1 MLRDCSPIDIPA
13 FAKAYFGG
21 RWNKNIVAATAWL
34 EALANN
40 NWADDNYSLFNDEKQ
55 RDAEPVVYTDMYG
68 KWWTG
73 RYVGT
78 LTFKEVTIDIKPR
91 FGIQF
96 VMNNMP
102 LVNVIGVDID
112 RAFGKGGQFVQY
124 LQALLWLNQLI
135 KAARHTLPSIK
146 MDKHHES
153 LVCKGRIDVRGTI
166 KQRAKA
172 SDKVV
177 SISRYKALV
186 NPVSVAIVLAFNEI
200 KNWLPNHDV
209 MRFLPPLVATRLN
222 QMITAV
228 KRQSRVP
235 SYVELSKVRLSSLA
249 QAYKPLAVM
258 SLDILKRKGV
268 SERDKSQNNKTLLL
282 DVAEVWEFYV
292 LDVLQSVVATSEQ
305 SGLTVEYSAQ
315 CDGSYLL
322 RGKEGERKLGRL
334 LPDYLLTRFGKT
346 VVIADAKYKR
356 LGDKPWQSP
365 KRDDLYQM
373 TAYLSAN
380 PECDRCVVLYPSWD
394 ENKSSK
400 VEMNNPWLLASG
412 QSISFV
418 TVSTGKELA
427 VKALSALDIFSE
439 VNQHTSVAG

>member
-1 MLRDCSPIDIPA
+1 MLRDCSPIDVPA
-13 FAKAYFGG
+13 FAKTYFGH
-21 RWNKNIVAATAWL
+21 RKRDQEAAVNWL
-34 EALANN
+34 RLLAGH
-40 NWADDNYSLFNDEKQ
+40 NWSDGSYFSFNDEKQ
-55 RDAEPVVYTDMYG
+55 RDVEPVVYTDIYG

-112 RAFGKGGQFVQY
+112 RSFGKGGQFVQY

-135 KAARHTLPSIK
+135 KAARHALPAIK
-146 MDKHHES
+146 MDEYHES

-177 SISRYKALV
+177 SINRNKELA
-186 NPVSVAIVLAFNEI
+186 NPVSMAIVLAFKEI
-200 KNWLPNHDV
+200 KNWFPNHDV
-209 MRFLPPLVATRLN
+209 MRFLPPTVALRLQ
-222 QMITAV
+222 QMITAI
-228 KRQSRVP
+228 KRQSKP
-235 SYVELSKVRLSSLA
+235 PTHAEISKVRLASLA
-249 QAYKPLAVM
+249 HAYKPLAVM

-268 SERDKSQNNKTLLL
+268 SERDGSQNNKTLLL
-282 DVAEVWEFYV
+282 DVAEIWEFYL
-292 LDVLQSVVATSEQ
+292 LDVLRAVVSKGD
-305 SGLTVEYSAQ
+305 SGDLEVDYSAQ

-322 RGKEGERKLGRL
+322 SGSDGKSQLGRL
-334 LPDYLLTRFGKT
+334 LPDYLLKEFGRT
-346 VVIADAKYKR
+346 VMIADAKYKR
-356 LGDKPWQSP
+356 LGDAPWQSP

-380 PECDRCVVLYPSWD
+380 PECDRCVVLYPNWD
-394 ENKSSK
+394 ENKLSK

-418 TVSTGKELA
+418 TVSTDKALA
-427 VKALSALDIFSE
+427 VKELSALDIFSE
-439 VNQHTSVAG
+439 VNQHISVAG